1 MSIEDLIRRVPV
13 GVGEELEGREFEN
26 LAVNIGVDPNTNRK
40 FVIVAM
46 FDGDDGS
53 DIDEEST
60 YFAIETKEQCLAVI
74 DCLQKAMKETF
85 DDD

>member
-1 MSIEDLIRRVPV
+1 MNFGNLIRRMPV

-26 LAVNIGVDPNTNRK
+26 LAVNIGIDPNTERK

-46 FDGDDGS
+46 FNGDDGS
-53 DIDEEST
+53 DIDEDST

-85 DDD
+85 DHD